1 MKQFFKFIFATF
13 FGIILFLLVAFITI
27 VAIGASGSKKT
38 AEVKTGSII
47 KLSLNYEI
55 PDKTISNPLAAFD
68 FSAMGPRSATGL
80 NDLIAAIDKATK
92 DDKIKGIYLQMGV
105 NPNGWATLEMI
116 RERLIAF
123 KKSGKVIY
131 AYGVAVN
138 QRSYYLASVA
148 DKIYI
153 DPNGGLEL
161 TGFGRQIMYYKGL
174 LDKAGVDVQAFH
186 VGTFKSA
193 IEPFTRTDMS
203 PANREQLTVVYGDI
217 YNHMLTKLSEARKID
232 TTTLKGI
239 IDSIKAENAYIA
251 KDLKLI
257 DDHLYYDQVLAQ
269 LQTLAGV
276 KKEKD
281 LKMVEIDEYA
291 DEAPEAEKGKNK
303 LAVVYLEGDIVDGD
317 GKTGSIGGDAT
328 AKLLRELRN
337 DDDVKAVVLRVNSP
351 GGSAVASD
359 LIWREVTLLKA
370 AKKPVVVSFGNV
382 AASGGYYISCAADR
396 IFAEP
401 TTITGSI
408 GVFGLIPNFQKLLNE
423 KLGVTLDEVEL
434 SDHAVFGGGTKPIDA
449 FEGAVIQRGV
459 ERVYSEFKQRVA
471 QGRGRDTSV
480 IEAIAQG
487 RVWTGNQGVANGLV
501 DEIGNLDKAITFAAT
516 TGKLKDYKV
525 SIYPEEKSLS
535 EQISEGFGDMK
546 ANWIKEELGSE
557 YLIYKNVQKL
567 KTMNR
572 IQCRAPMEFEN

>member
-13 FGIILFLLVAFITI
+13 FGILLFLLIAFITI
-27 VAIGASGSKKT
+27 VAVGAAGSGKV
-38 AEVKTGSII
+38 AEVKDGSIL

-80 NDLIAAIDKATK
+80 NDLIAAIDKAAK
-92 DDKIKGIYLQMGV
+92 DNKIKGIYLQMGV
-105 NPNGWATLEMI
+105 NPNGWATLEML

-148 DKIYI
+148 DKVYL

-161 TGFGRQIMYYKGL
+161 TGFGRQIMYFKGF
-174 LDKAGVDVQAFH
+174 LDKAGIEVQAFH

-193 IEPFTRTDMS
+193 IEPFMRTDMS
-203 PANREQLTVVYGDI
+203 PANREQLLFVYGDI
-217 YNHMLTKLSEARKID
+217 YSHMLNKISDARKID
-232 TTTLKGI
+232 TGTLKVI
-239 IDSIKAENAYIA
+239 IDSIKAENAYVC
-251 KDLKLI
+251 KELKLI
-257 DDHLYYDQVLAQ
+257 DDHIYYDQV
-269 LQTLAGV
+269 
-276 KKEKD
+276 
-281 LKMVEIDEYA
+281 EIDDYA

-303 LAVVYLEGDIVDGD
+303 VAVVYLEGDIVDGN
-317 GKTGSIGGDAT
+317 GKTGSIGGDNT
-328 AKLLRELRN
+328 SKLLRELRN
-337 DDDVKAVVLRVNSP
+337 DEDVKAVVLRVNSP

-408 GVFGLIPNFQKLLNE
+408 GVFGLIPNFQKLLND
-423 KLGVTLDEVEL
+423 KLGVTVDEVEL
-434 SDHAVFGGGTKPIDA
+434 SQHAVFGGGTKPIDA

-471 QGRGRDTSV
+471 QGRGRDTSA

-501 DEIGNLDKAITFAAT
+501 DEVGNLDKAIAFAIKK
-516 TGKLKDYKV
+516 GNLKDYKV

-535 EQISEGFGDMK
+535 EKLSEGFGDMK
-546 ANWIKEELGSE
+546 TKWIKEELGAE
-557 YLIYKNVQKL
+557 YAIYKTVQQL
-567 KTMNR
+567 KTMDP
-572 IQCRAPMEFEN
+572 IQCRVPMEFEN